1 MKKVFIT
8 YKLPGEP
15 ELLLKKKGYHVSAH
29 SKSENI
35 SKEELIEKA
44 KDANAL
50 ITLLS
55 NKIDKEII
63 DALPKL
69 KIIANC
75 AVGFNNIDVEYA
87 RSKNIIVTNTPDILT
102 DATADIT
109 VGLVLAC
116 ARRFYE
122 AEKMMRERK
131 FTGWKPGLLL
141 GMELRGKTF
150 GLIGAGRIGQAVADR
165 MKAFG
170 TKIIYFN
177 KSKKN
182 EFENETGAKKVS
194 LNNLLKNSDIIS
206 IHLPLN
212 ASTFH
217 FLNKENLV
225 HVKKTSILIN
235 TARGEV
241 IDEKYLIKLL
251 KQKKIFAAGFDVY
264 EGEPK
269 INNELLKLENVYLLP
284 HIGSATIE
292 TRTAMSILCAE
303 NIVKVLK
310 GNPPIT
316 PV

>member
-8 YKLPGEP
+8 YKLPGKP
-15 ELLLKKKGYHVSAH
+15 ELFLRKKGFHVSVH
-29 SKSENI
+29 SKNENI

-44 KDANAL
+44 KDADAL
-50 ITLLS
+50 ISLLS

-141 GMELRGKTF
+141 GMELKEKTF
-150 GLIGAGRIGQAVADR
+150 GLIGAGRIGQAVAKR

-170 TKIIYFN
+170 TEIIYFN
-177 KSKKN
+177 NSRKT

-212 ASTFH
+212 TTTFH
-217 FLNKENLV
+217 FLNKENLGQ
-225 HVKKTSILIN
+225 VKKASILIN

-241 IDEKYLIKLL
+241 IDEKFLIKLL

-269 INNELLKLENVYLLP
+269 VNPELLKLENVYLLP

-292 TRTAMSILCAE
+292 TRSAMSILCVK

-310 GNPPIT
+310 GKPPIT